1 MWQLHFLAGEIVQW
15 CMNHDSQDPSARV
28 LRAKR
33 RLNFDDDDVSSPS
46 PPLKRRLRTSN
57 TRNTNKLPAHKQ
69 YEFYLRYRELK
80 VSKGSPPGAISQ
92 LCKDYGVS
100 PGYPSH
106 LRRKAGSG
114 FQPDTF
120 ADKPRS
126 GRPKIMTPTKVKALR
141 TIGEKSKYT
150 LSTREYSVRLKDV
163 GKSSKGSSYC
173 TVNRYM
179 HKNKWRVVKKS
190 SVPLLT
196 AEHKAARLEW
206 ATQHREDPWIAH
218 VDLDEKWF
226 YGVVMTGK
234 HRLPPGVPA
243 PKVPLQSK
251 RFISKA
257 MMLTAVAKPNAD
269 HNFDGKL
276 GCWPVVK
283 WYTALRSSK
292 NHQRGEE
299 YQVETT
305 MDTKQFK
312 YMISQLLARSIRAKM
327 KWAQEVFVQMDN
339 APPHTDL
346 DQLEREINQR
356 AHPKIT
362 FVRQPPQSPDTNVND
377 LGLYAHMQKVFE
389 RRNTRVLSPP
399 AIRKEV
405 RRIWEAV
412 DVTILTKLF
421 ADKSLVLEQIISH
434 NGGNNFP
441 LPHSS
446 KSDTN

>member
-1 MWQLHFLAGEIVQW
+1 
-15 CMNHDSQDPSARV
+15 MNHDSQDPSARV

-179 HKNKWRVVKKS
+179 HKNK
-190 SVPLLT
+190 
-196 AEHKAARLEW
+196 
-206 ATQHREDPWIAH
+206 
-218 VDLDEKWF
+218 
-226 YGVVMTGK
+226 
-234 HRLPPGVPA
+234 
-243 PKVPLQSK
+243 
-251 RFISKA
+251 
-257 MMLTAVAKPNAD
+257 
-269 HNFDGKL
+269 
-276 GCWPVVK
+276 
-283 WYTALRSSK
+283 
-292 NHQRGEE
+292 
-299 YQVETT
+299 
-305 MDTKQFK
+305 
-312 YMISQLLARSIRAKM
+312 
-327 KWAQEVFVQMDN
+327 
-339 APPHTDL
+339 
-346 DQLEREINQR
+346 
-356 AHPKIT
+356 
-362 FVRQPPQSPDTNVND
+362 
-377 LGLYAHMQKVFE
+377 
-389 RRNTRVLSPP
+389 
-399 AIRKEV
+399 
-405 RRIWEAV
+405 
-412 DVTILTKLF
+412 
-421 ADKSLVLEQIISH
+421 
-434 NGGNNFP
+434 
-441 LPHSS
+441 
-446 KSDTN
+446 